1 MSVRTA
7 VESEI
12 DLLAEIWYRG
22 WRDAHERIMPAALAR
37 LRTRES
43 FRERL
48 AAALPD
54 VRVAGPG
61 GAPIGFCMV
70 KGEELYQLYVAAGAR
85 GTGVAAV
92 LVADAETRF
101 ARRGVEVAWLACAVG
116 NDRAARFYE
125 KCGWRRVGTV
135 AYQPDAAGDVP
146 PLQVWRYEKRLRP
159 PLPEAPDGAES
170 RQPVRVG

>member
-22 WRDAHERIMPAALAR
+22 WQDAHERIMPAALAR

-54 VRVAGPG
+54 VRVAGPD
-61 GAPIGFCMV
+61 GAPVGFCMV
-70 KGEELYQLYVAAGAR
+70 KGEELYQLYVAAEAR

-92 LVADAETRF
+92 LVADAERRF
-101 ARRGVEVAWLACAVG
+101 AKRGVEVAWLACAVG

-125 KCGWRRVGTV
+125 KCGWRRVGIV
-135 AYQPDAAGDVP
+135 SYQPDAAGDVP
-146 PLQVWRYEKRLRP
+146 SLQVWRYEKSLRP
-159 PLPEAPDGAES
+159 PLPQSDGAER
-170 RQPVRVG
+170 RQPVRTG

>member
-12 DLLAEIWYRG
+12 HLLAEIWTQG
-22 WRDAHERIMPAALAR
+22 WQDAHARIMPAALAR

-54 VRVAGPG
+54 VRVAGPE
-61 GAPIGFCMV
+61 GAPVGFCMV
-70 KGEELYQLYVAAGAR
+70 KDDELYQLYVAPQAR
-85 GTGVAAV
+85 GTGIAAV
-92 LVADAETRF
+92 LVADAETLL
-101 ARRGVEVAWLACAVG
+101 AKRGVEVAWLACAVG

-125 KCGWRRVGTV
+125 KYAWRRVGTMS
-135 AYQPDAAGDVP
+135 YQPDAAADVP
-146 PLQVWRYEKRLRP
+146 PLQVWRYEKRLAP
-159 PLPEAPDGAES
+159 PVPQSDGAER